1 MDVGFYSYLGAAAG
15 FCFLTVLLLI
25 SGRGSVQ
32 GRLLTAVVIISAIW
46 AGLAATI
53 ADDVAYQVFEI
64 LRYLAWYVFLLK
76 LLEPAAAQNTGY
88 RRFLRWALPLTTGFG
103 ILILVGELSA
113 VYLLSP
119 IQEHKLTAL
128 IITGH
133 VLLAI
138 IGLAI
143 IEQLFRNTS
152 ISHRWAIKYLF
163 IGAGGI
169 FAFDFFLYADA
180 LLLRSIEQELWDARG
195 IVNLVAVPLLAI
207 AAARNRQWSINIFV
221 SRDIVLNTTAIL
233 GAGMYL
239 LVMAGAGFYLREFGG
254 SWGGI
259 GQILFFTL
267 AIVLLVLVLFSGQ
280 LRAQLRVFLAKHFY
294 ANKYDYR
301 REWLHLTREL
311 NEKARG
317 ENRYEAVIRVMAH
330 IVDARAGLL
339 WVRGDH
345 ERFENVA
352 AWKMD
357 PVNAVEP
364 GDGALVRFLRDKAYV
379 INVTEF
385 ESHTDEYVGLDLPEW
400 VGMVN
405 RGWLIVPLFGEDSL
419 LGFVILSNP
428 LITRSINWEDRD
440 LLMTAA
446 KQVASYLTV
455 LMTSEALAE
464 ARQFEVFNRLSAY
477 MVHDL
482 KNIAAE
488 LEMVAKNADKHKT
501 NKDFLEDAFETV
513 AGAAGEIKRLLEQ
526 LRSKRV
532 QFDKKIVV
540 DLGQLVKAV
549 AREKQDRPP
558 VSGLEEM
565 REGCQVVVEKA
576 RLANVLAHLI
586 DNARQATT
594 EAGLVEVKLY
604 TRESMCVV
612 EIRDDGHGMEADF
625 IKNRLFK
632 PFDTTK
638 GNAGMGIGMYE
649 SQEFI
654 RQLGGEIQVQSE
666 PGNGTVIALHIPAFN
681 AQVEPQHANA

>member
-128 IITGH
+128 IISGH

-259 GQILFFTL
+259 GQTCSCCFPG
-267 AIVLLVLVLFSGQ
+267 SC
-280 LRAQLRVFLAKHFY
+280 
-294 ANKYDYR
+294 
-301 REWLHLTREL
+301 
-311 NEKARG
+311 ARNCG
-317 ENRYEAVIRVMAH
+317 CFWPNIFMRTNMTT
-330 IVDARAGLL
+330 G
-339 WVRGDH
+339 
-345 ERFENVA
+345 
-352 AWKMD
+352 
-357 PVNAVEP
+357 VN
-364 GDGALVRFLRDKAYV
+364 
-379 INVTEF
+379 
-385 ESHTDEYVGLDLPEW
+385 
-400 VGMVN
+400 
-405 RGWLIVPLFGEDSL
+405 
-419 LGFVILSNP
+419 
-428 LITRSINWEDRD
+428 
-440 LLMTAA
+440 
-446 KQVASYLTV
+446 
-455 LMTSEALAE
+455 
-464 ARQFEVFNRLSAY
+464 
-477 MVHDL
+477 
-482 KNIAAE
+482 
-488 LEMVAKNADKHKT
+488 
-501 NKDFLEDAFETV
+501 
-513 AGAAGEIKRLLEQ
+513 
-526 LRSKRV
+526 
-532 QFDKKIVV
+532 
-540 DLGQLVKAV
+540 
-549 AREKQDRPP
+549 
-558 VSGLEEM
+558 
-565 REGCQVVVEKA
+565 GC
-576 RLANVLAHLI
+576 
-586 DNARQATT
+586 T
-594 EAGLVEVKLY
+594 
-604 TRESMCVV
+604 
-612 EIRDDGHGMEADF
+612 
-625 IKNRLFK
+625 
-632 PFDTTK
+632 
-638 GNAGMGIGMYE
+638 
-649 SQEFI
+649 
-654 RQLGGEIQVQSE
+654 
-666 PGNGTVIALHIPAFN
+666 
-681 AQVEPQHANA
+681 